1 MKDKLGI
8 IAIRA
13 VVILAILVMFFP
25 VYMTFVGA
33 SQSMTALLKKPVPL
47 LPGPYLLDNLKIAL
61 LSGARSA
68 GQFSASGLTMLKN
81 TLIITAGITLGKI
94 VISFLAAYGLAYFNF
109 RGKEVFFWMVIITL
123 MLPLEVRIIPTYE
136 ITAALGLLNSF
147 TGIILPSIAS
157 ATATFLYRQTFKN
170 LPEEITEA
178 AMIDGA
184 GPLSFM
190 VRILLPMTQTV
201 TAALVVI
208 QFIYG
213 WNIYLWPLL
222 ITTDPQ
228 LHPIVVGIYNMLNA
242 GDKQAEW
249 NVMMAATLI
258 AMVPPI
264 LVIVTM
270 QKQFIDGMND
280 RDK

>member
-1 MKDKLGI
+1 
-8 IAIRA
+8 
-13 VVILAILVMFFP
+13 
-25 VYMTFVGA
+25 
-33 SQSMTALLKKPVPL
+33 
-47 LPGPYLLDNLKIAL
+47 
-61 LSGARSA
+61 
-68 GQFSASGLTMLKN
+68 
-81 TLIITAGITLGKI
+81 
-94 VISFLAAYGLAYFNF
+94 
-109 RGKEVFFWMVIITL
+109 
-123 MLPLEVRIIPTYE
+123 
-136 ITAALGLLNSF
+136 
-147 TGIILPSIAS
+147 IAS

-184 GPLSFM
+184 GPLTFM

-213 WNIYLWPLL
+213 WNLYLWPLL

-242 GDKQAEW
+242 GDQQAEW

-258 AMVPPI
+258 AMVPP
-264 LVIVTM
+264 VIIIVAM
-270 QKQFIDGMND
+270 QKQFIQGMNE
-280 RDK
+280 KEK

>member
-1 MKDKLGI
+1 MKDRIGL
-8 IAIRA
+8 IAIR
-13 VVILAILVMFFP
+13 VFVIFAILVMFFP

-33 SQSMTALLKKPVPL
+33 SHSMTALLKKPVPL
-47 LPGPYLLDNLKIAL
+47 IPGPYLLQNLKIAL
-61 LSGARSA
+61 LAGTRSA

-81 TLIITAGITLGKI
+81 TLIITLGITSGKL
-94 VISFLAAYGLAYFNF
+94 VISFLAAYALAYFDF

-147 TGIILPSIAS
+147 PGIILPSIAS
-157 ATATFLYRQTFKN
+157 ATATFLYRQTFKG

-190 VRILLPMTQTV
+190 VRILLPMTRTV
-201 TAALVVI
+201 TAALIVI

-213 WNIYLWPLL
+213 WNLYLWPLL
-222 ITTDPQ
+222 ITTDPG

-242 GDKQAEW
+242 GDQQAEW
-249 NVMMAATLI
+249 NVMMAATLV
-258 AMVPPI
+258 AMIPPI
-264 LVIVTM
+264 LIIVTM
-270 QKQFIDGMND
+270 QKQFIQGMNE
-280 RDK
+280 REK

>member
-147 TGIILPSIAS
+147 AGIILPSIAS

-190 VRILLPMTQTV
+190 ARILLPMTQTV

>member
-1 MKDKLGI
+1 MKERNGLLLIRI
-8 IAIRA
+8 II
-13 VVILAILVMFFP
+13 ILAILVMFFP

-33 SQSMTALLKKPVPL
+33 SHSMTALLKKPVPL
-47 LPGPYLLDNLKIAL
+47 LPGPYFLQNMRIAL
-61 LSGARSA
+61 LAGAKSA
-68 GQFSASGLTMLKN
+68 GQFSASGLTMIKN
-81 TLIITAGITLGKI
+81 TFLITLGITLGKLI
-94 VISFLAAYGLAYFNF
+94 ISFLAAYGLAYFDF
-109 RGKEVFFWMVIITL
+109 RGKELFFWMVIITL

-147 TGIILPSIAS
+147 PGIILPSIAS

-184 GPLSFM
+184 GPLTFM
-190 VRILLPMTQTV
+190 MRILLPMTQTV

-213 WNIYLWPLL
+213 WNLYLWPLL

-242 GDKQAEW
+242 GDQQAEW

-258 AMVPPI
+258 AMIPP
-264 LVIVTM
+264 VIIIVAM
-270 QKQFIDGMND
+270 QKQFIQGMNE
-280 RDK
+280 KEK